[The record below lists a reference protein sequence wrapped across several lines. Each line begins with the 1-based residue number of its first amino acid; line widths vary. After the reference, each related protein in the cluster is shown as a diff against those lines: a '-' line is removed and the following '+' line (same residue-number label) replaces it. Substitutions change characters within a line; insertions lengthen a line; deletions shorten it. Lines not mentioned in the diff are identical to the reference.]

1 MQPPKLPAKFS
12 QDPPPTET
20 IASSSRPDVRPKTPS
35 KRPPAKTPPVRSEPA
50 SPKKVKSAPSPKRA
64 VEQMAR
70 TDAAVRGSAPVRAE
84 VAKAPAETTEVVTP
98 VSEHDEAPLVAVPGH
113 RRLSGS

>member
-1 MQPPKLPAKFS
+1 
-12 QDPPPTET
+12 
-20 IASSSRPDVRPKTPS
+20 
-35 KRPPAKTPPVRSEPA
+35 
-50 SPKKVKSAPSPKRA
+50 
-64 VEQMAR
+64 MAR
-70 TDAAVRGSAPVRAE
+70 TDAAVRDSAPVRAE